1 LVPAVLEEFFD
12 ASEYKRDDFTGSHE
26 VKRIETKEKA
36 RWVFLQFV
44 GGELHMAVHNKRDFF
59 DPNVTK
65 VTDVNAVREKYREE
79 MRYLTGIIDEVL
91 LCEILS

>member
-1 LVPAVLEEFFD
+1 MLEEFFD